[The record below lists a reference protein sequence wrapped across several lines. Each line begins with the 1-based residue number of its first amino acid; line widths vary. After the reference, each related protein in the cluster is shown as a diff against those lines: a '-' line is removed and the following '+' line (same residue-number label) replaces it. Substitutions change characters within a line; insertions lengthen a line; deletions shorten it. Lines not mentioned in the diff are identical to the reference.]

1 MIKFNIKIT
10 NENFKIIKSF
20 FSTLLDIFKNNIFYS
35 NLLTKLFINL
45 FINKNQ
51 LTSLQNIIDFL
62 FECSNKECWAEISKF
77 KVSKLDK
84 NKFNNLIKGINL
96 LFDNMDKN
104 GLIFNNLI
112 KLTNPKNII
121 NPNGKLNKIVLI
133 KYFDRLFHLKKP
145 LNDFTNLLISD
156 YVLKN
161 KEDKNNIYYKTLF
174 RTLLLSLLVLRQLF
188 QKNIDV
194 NIFIGKKLSIVNY
207 VYKMFGFKNG
217 KNKNID
223 DLLLNMF
230 YQKGNY
236 NLNIV
241 NKNNKNIFWLI
252 LTLDWDKHLEETNNK
267 KIFNLLKNGFFEKN

>member
-1 MIKFNIKIT
+1 
-10 NENFKIIKSF
+10 
-20 FSTLLDIFKNNIFYS
+20 
-35 NLLTKLFINL
+35 
-45 FINKNQ
+45 
-51 LTSLQNIIDFL
+51 
-62 FECSNKECWAEISKF
+62 
-77 KVSKLDK
+77 
-84 NKFNNLIKGINL
+84 
-96 LFDNMDKN
+96 MDKN

-188 QKNIDV
+188 QKNINI
-194 NIFIGKKLSIVNY
+194 NIFIGRKLSIVNY

-236 NLNIV
+236 NLNIM

-252 LTLDWDKHLEETNNK
+252 LTFDWDKHLEETNNK

>member
-1 MIKFNIKIT
+1 
-10 NENFKIIKSF
+10 
-20 FSTLLDIFKNNIFYS
+20 
-35 NLLTKLFINL
+35 
-45 FINKNQ
+45 
-51 LTSLQNIIDFL
+51 
-62 FECSNKECWAEISKF
+62 
-77 KVSKLDK
+77 
-84 NKFNNLIKGINL
+84 KFNNLIKGINL

-188 QKNIDV
+188 QKNIST
-194 NIFIGKKLSIVNY
+194 NIFIGRKLSIVNY

-267 KIFNLLKNGFFEKN
+267 KIFNLLKNGFFEMN